1 MKLKSSGLTEKEKPY
16 TDKIILKKLTFEN
29 LANFFL
35 KNFFQGLVIIGPI
48 GLTIFVIWYV
58 VSSIDNIIPSVAKE
72 IPGLVFISTILFTTL
87 LGFLGN
93 KFVLGKFFFDSMDRL
108 LEKTPGVK
116 HIYTPTKDVM
126 SSFVGDKKKFND
138 PVWVK
143 TNENPEIWRIGFLTQ
158 KEMADVEKHNYVA
171 VYLPHSYAISGWV
184 IVTEEKNI
192 KPVVGMTAATAM
204 KFAVSGGVAGFHSDD
219 NIFKAPE

>member
-1 MKLKSSGLTEKEKPY
+1 MKKP
-16 TDKIILKKLTFEN
+16 TFEN
-29 LANFFL
+29 LTNFFL
-35 KNFFQGLVIIGPI
+35 KNFFQGLLIIGPI

-58 VSSIDNIIPSVAKE
+58 ITSIDNIIPSVASE
-72 IPGLVFISTILFTTL
+72 IPGLVFVSTL
-87 LGFLGN
+87 LITALLGYLGN
-93 KFVLGKFFFDSMDRL
+93 KFVVGRFFVDAVDRI
-108 LEKTPGVK
+108 LEKTPGIK
-116 HIYTPTKDVM
+116 HIYSPTKDVM
-126 SSFVGDKKKFND
+126 SSFVGDKKKFSE

-158 KEMADVEKHNYVA
+158 KDMADVHKDNFVA

-192 KPVVGMTAATAM
+192 KSVVGMSAATAM
-204 KFAVSGGVAGFHSDD
+204 KFAVSGGVAGFHSDE

>member
-1 MKLKSSGLTEKEKPY
+1 MEKSNYEKLLNTFLKS
-16 TDKIILKKLTFEN
+16 
-29 LANFFL
+29 
-35 KNFFQGLVIIGPI
+35 FFQGLMIIGPVA
-48 GLTIFVIWYV
+48 LTIFVIWYIITSV
-58 VSSIDNIIPSVAKE
+58 DNLIPSVATKY
-72 IPGLVFISTILFTTL
+72 PGVVFVSVILFTSI

-93 KFVLGKFFFDSMDRL
+93 KFVFGRFIFDQIDYL

-116 HIYTPTKDVM
+116 HIYSPTKDVM

-158 KEMADVEKHNYVA
+158 KEMSAVEKQHYVA

-192 KPVVGMTAATAM
+192 KPVIGMSAASAM

-219 NIFKAPE
+219 NVFKAPE

>member
-1 MKLKSSGLTEKEKPY
+1 MTKPTFEKSLNMFLKS
-16 TDKIILKKLTFEN
+16 
-29 LANFFL
+29 
-35 KNFFQGLVIIGPI
+35 FFQGLVIIGPI
-48 GLTIFVIWYV
+48 GLTIFVIWYII
-58 VSSIDNIIPSVAKE
+58 SSIDNLFPTVADRF
-72 IPGLVFISTILFTTL
+72 PGVVFISAIVITAL

-93 KFVLGKFFFDSMDRL
+93 KFVVGRLVFDRMDHL
-108 LEKTPGVK
+108 LEKTPGIK

-126 SSFVGDKKKFND
+126 SSFVGDKKKFNN

-158 KEMADVEKHNYVA
+158 NEMSDVEKHQYVA

-192 KPVVGMTAATAM
+192 KPVVGMTAAAAM

-219 NIFKAPE
+219 NVFKAPE

>member
-1 MKLKSSGLTEKEKPY
+1 M
-16 TDKIILKKLTFEN
+16 
-29 LANFFL
+29 
-35 KNFFQGLVIIGPI
+35 
-48 GLTIFVIWYV
+48 
-58 VSSIDNIIPSVAKE
+58 IPSVARQ
-72 IPGLVFISTILFTTL
+72 IPGLVFVSTL
-87 LGFLGN
+87 LVTAILGYLGN
-93 KFVLGKFFFDSMDRL
+93 KFVVGRFFVDAIDRV
-108 LEKTPGVK
+108 LERTPGIK
-116 HIYTPTKDVM
+116 HIYSPTKDVM

-158 KEMADVEKHNYVA
+158 KDMSDVHKHDFVA

-184 IVTEEKNI
+184 IVTAEKNI

-219 NIFKAPE
+219 NVFKAPE